1 MNRIRKV
8 DNKYQVL
15 INENYKT
22 NPSIELSLGSLLAN
36 EYLKDYEVKEFQ
48 TMREAMNVAYNLP
61 IIDFEKIYSDCIDV
75 FKYLN
80 KEIQLTL
87 KPLDYNYTPF
97 LLGPKHIKDIVF
109 DRVIEK
115 GRRFSFYNFNDVIA
129 FDISVNY
136 PIELERIIKYLVNNK
151 NLRLIRRID
160 NDTNIRLV
168 GLTYNNITYEIRLW
182 INELKSLMYWIYKND
197 KNVNDYLEEILNVKN
212 IIKNKN
218 NQII

>member
-22 NPSIELSLGSLLAN
+22 NPAIELSLGSLLAK
-36 EYLKDYEVKEFQ
+36 EYLKDYDVLEFN
-48 TMREAMNVAYNLP
+48 TLNEAMNIAYNLP
-61 IIDFEKIYSDCIDV
+61 NIDFEKIYSDCIDV

-80 KEIQLTL
+80 KEIKETL
-87 KPLDYNYTPF
+87 KDIDINYTPY
-97 LLGPKHIKDIVF
+97 LLGPNQIKNIIF
-109 DRVIEK
+109 DRVIQK

-136 PIELERIIKYLVNNK
+136 PIEIERIIKYLINNK
-151 NLRLIRRID
+151 NLRLIRRVD

-168 GLTYNNITYEIRLW
+168 GLTFNNITYEIRLW
-182 INELKSLMYWIYKND
+182 INEMKELMYWIYKND
-197 KNVNDYLEEILNVKN
+197 KNINDYLPEIMNIKN
-212 IIKNKN
+212 IINYKNVQN
-218 NQII
+218 I

>member
-22 NPSIELSLGSLLAN
+22 NPSIELSLGSLLAQ
-36 EYLKDYEVKEFQ
+36 EYLKDYEVIEFK
-48 TMREAMNVAYNLP
+48 TMREAIKVAYNLP
-61 IIDFEKIYSDCIDV
+61 NIDFEKIYSDCIDV
-75 FKYLN
+75 FKYLSR
-80 KEIQLTL
+80 EINNTL
-87 KPLDYNYTPF
+87 RPLDYTLNTY
-97 LLGPKHIKDIVF
+97 LLGPSQIKDIIF

-136 PIELERIIKYLVNNK
+136 PIELERIIKYLINNK
-151 NLRLIRRID
+151 DLRIIRRID
-160 NDTNIRLV
+160 NDTNIRLL

-182 INELKSLMYWIYKND
+182 VYEMRSLMYWIYKND
-197 KNVNDYLEEILNVKN
+197 KKVEEYIEEIKKVKN
-212 IIKNKN
+212 IINYKNIQN
-218 NQII
+218 I